1 MVPGPWSGEVV
12 SSKSSPAPRFYIFIL
27 VFLDQWFDR
36 RGGRIL
42 ILFIL
47 QLAPTALKS
56 GSIFSSEFPQ
66 RCVVLHYNL
75 RRPAEY
81 FGNLFLVITI
91 LQEVMICLV
100 AYLLAQH
107 QNFNLSLA
115 CQGMYEVL
123 NPESCS
129 PGSIQ
134 VEFSGVGRPHGAVSS
149 TSVDNPATNCPSI
162 TSSSGDYHFFLLIKN
177 DFWFCVCVLLLFGF
191 PLWNLPSRRS
201 LHHPLHLRQRL
212 PGRRWDAS
220 PFWKCFLPRI
230 SLTFS
235 S

>member
-75 RRPAEY
+75 TRLAKY
-81 FGNLFLVITI
+81 FGDLFHVITI

-115 CQGMYEVL
+115 CPGIKFSFDLL

-129 PGSIQ
+129 LGSIQ
-134 VEFSGVGRPHGAVSS
+134 VEFSRVGRSHGAVSS
-149 TSVDNPATNCPSI
+149 TSVDNAATDCPSI
-162 TSSSGDYHFFLLIKN
+162 TSSSGKYYFFCCCLQCSHLNLVIT
-177 DFWFCVCVLLLFGF
+177 FW
-191 PLWNLPSRRS
+191 
-201 LHHPLHLRQRL
+201 RQ
-212 PGRRWDAS
+212 
-220 PFWKCFLPRI
+220 
-230 SLTFS
+230 
-235 S
+235 

>member
-75 RRPAEY
+75 TRLAKY
-81 FGNLFLVITI
+81 FGDLFHVITI
-91 LQEVMICLV
+91 LQEVMICLA

-107 QNFNLSLA
+107 QNFNLSLDCPGIKSSLVTFSILKVA
-115 CQGMYEVL
+115 HSD
-123 NPESCS
+123 PSRSSS
-129 PGSIQ
+129 PGLAALTAPSPPPQ
-134 VEFSGVGRPHGAVSS
+134 LTTPPPTVPQSPPPVV
-149 TSVDNPATNCPSI
+149 SI
-162 TSSSGDYHFFLLIKN
+162 T
-177 DFWFCVCVLLLFGF
+177 
-191 PLWNLPSRRS
+191 
-201 LHHPLHLRQRL
+201 
-212 PGRRWDAS
+212 
-220 PFWKCFLPRI
+220 
-230 SLTFS
+230 FS
-235 S
+235 VVVYNAHI